1 VTGCRSHSDLV
12 GPYVLNALEPDE
24 LDEMRLHLERCPRC
38 ASEVRSLADLPGLLD
53 RAEADDAT
61 ATPSPELEEEVL
73 DRFVKERAKA
83 FPQKRSRR
91 RLLIPAAAAAAVLLA
106 ALVIAVIPGGTD
118 RAYARAD
125 LWSLPAGGGA
135 EGTADVAE
143 VAAGTRVQLHAKH
156 LPVAKGTAYELWCV
170 RKDGRWV
177 SGGSFHARAD
187 GSAAADLT
195 AAVRPGEYRVVVI
208 TRRST
213 GADRG
218 AEVMRGK
225 LAY

>member
-1 VTGCRSHSDLV
+1 MTGCRSHSDLV
-12 GPYVLNALEPDE
+12 GPYVLNALEPE
-24 LDEMRLHLERCPRC
+24 EMEEVRVHLERCPRC
-38 ASEVRSLADLPGLLD
+38 AAEVRSFADLPGLLD

-61 ATPSPELEEEVL
+61 ATLSPDLEEEVL
-73 DRFVKERAKA
+73 DRFVRERAKG
-83 FPQKRSRR
+83 FPLRRSRR

-106 ALVIAVIPGGTD
+106 LLIAVIPGGTD
-118 RAYARAD
+118 RAYARAE

-143 VAAGTRVQLHAKH
+143 VAAGTSVKLRAEN
-156 LPVAKGTAYELWCV
+156 LPVAKGSIYELWCV

-187 GSAAADLT
+187 GSAAAQLT

-213 GADRG
+213 GGERG

-225 LAY
+225 LSY

>member
-1 VTGCRSHSDLV
+1 
-12 GPYVLNALEPDE
+12 
-24 LDEMRLHLERCPRC
+24 M
-38 ASEVRSLADLPGLLD
+38 
-53 RAEADDAT
+53 
-61 ATPSPELEEEVL
+61 L

-106 ALVIAVIPGGTD
+106 LLIALIPGGTD

-156 LPVAKGTAYELWCV
+156 LPVGKAPPTSSGACAGTA
-170 RKDGRWV
+170 
-177 SGGSFHARAD
+177 
-187 GSAAADLT
+187 
-195 AAVRPGEYRVVVI
+195 
-208 TRRST
+208 T
-213 GADRG
+213 G
-218 AEVMRGK
+218 
-225 LAY
+225 

>member
-1 VTGCRSHSDLV
+1 MTGCRTHSDLV
-12 GPYVLNALEPDE
+12 GPYVLNALETDE
-24 LDEMRLHLERCPRC
+24 LDEMRSHLERCPRC
-38 ASEVRSLADLPGLLD
+38 AAEVRSLSDLPGLLD

-83 FPQKRSRR
+83 FPRKRSRR

-106 ALVIAVIPGGTD
+106 LLIAVIPGGTD

-135 EGTADVAE
+135 DGTADVTE
-143 VAAGTRVQLHAKH
+143 VAAGTRVQLRAER
-156 LPVAKGTAYELWCV
+156 LPVGKGTAFELWCV

-177 SGGSFHARAD
+177 SGGSFHARSD
-187 GSAAADLT
+187 GSATAELT

-208 TRRST
+208 TRPST

-225 LAY
+225 LTY

>member
-1 VTGCRSHSDLV
+1 MSGCRSHAEQV

-24 LDEMRLHLERCPRC
+24 LDEMRHHLERCPRC
-38 ASEVRSLADLPGLLD
+38 AAEVRSLSDLPGLLD
-53 RAEADDAT
+53 RAEVDDAT
-61 ATPSPELEEEVL
+61 ATPSPELEEEAL

-106 ALVIAVIPGGTD
+106 LVIAVLPGGTD

-143 VAAGTRVQLHAKH
+143 VAAGTSVRLRAEH
-156 LPVAKGTAYELWCV
+156 LPVAEGTAYELWCV
-170 RKDGRWV
+170 RKDGAWV
-177 SGGSFHARAD
+177 NGGSFHARAD
-187 GSAAADLT
+187 GSAAAELT

-213 GADRG
+213 GGERG
-218 AEVMRGK
+218 AEVMRGR